1 MRSDFFFSLAAVGVL
16 VFAGAASV
24 QELTR
29 SFVVN
34 LKDPHPI
41 EGAVEVRSPIPHS
54 ELQSL
59 FEQIVSPAPRS
70 ETSLWTEAGTL
81 ETDGF
86 TTAVVSFHGQFRGN
100 PSAPGSFGVVLVP
113 EEENVLRAFAEGEAH
128 LVLEAVADP
137 VPNGRLY
144 FSASQAGLA
153 IAFPRYR
160 LFLFNG
166 TDRSASVSVFVY
178 LTH

>member
-1 MRSDFFFSLAAVGVL
+1 MRTDFLFSLGAIAAL
-16 VFAGAASV
+16 AFAGVAGL

-34 LKDPHPI
+34 LKDPHPV
-41 EGAVEVRSPIPHS
+41 EGAVEVVEPIPHTT
-54 ELQSL
+54 LQSIS
-59 FEQIVSPAPRS
+59 EVIVSPAPRS
-70 ETSLWTEAGTL
+70 EPSLWTEAGVL

-86 TTAVVSFHGQFRGN
+86 TTAVVSFHGQFRGS
-100 PSAPGSFGVVLVP
+100 PSAPGAFGAVLVP

-144 FSASQAGLA
+144 FSASRGGLA

-160 LFLFNG
+160 VFLYNT
-166 TDRSASVSVFVY
+166 TDRSASVNVFAY